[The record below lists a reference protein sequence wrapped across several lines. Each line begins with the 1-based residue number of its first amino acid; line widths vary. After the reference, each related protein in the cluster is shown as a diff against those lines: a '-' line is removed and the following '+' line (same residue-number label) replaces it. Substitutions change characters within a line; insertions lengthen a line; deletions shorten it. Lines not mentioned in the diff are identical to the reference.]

1 MKCTFKEIMEKHGE
15 RIAYYRRKHP
25 EDGFLSYSA
34 DDFLNELVCEF
45 RYLIK
50 NGLEM
55 DELKKILIVIFC
67 DAEALVNY
75 FLTSPLYFPSPKSC
89 LELFTLED
97 VLEFITRDE
106 WKLESD

>member
-1 MKCTFKEIMEKHGE
+1 MKCTFEEIMEKHGE

-25 EDGFLSYSA
+25 KDGFLSCSA

-75 FLTSPLYFPSPKSC
+75 FLTTSPLYFPSPSC

-106 WKLESD
+106 WKSESD